1 MRALKERLG
10 ICRLLGLRRYLGRSG
25 PSLLLTHSG
34 PQTQIASPADTPNPE
49 SQDHGPEAD
58 FDRLR
63 KSAEQGDANSQFALG
78 ARYAVGED
86 IPRSYST
93 AVHWFSLAAE
103 QGHVLAQATLGAYY
117 WEGRGVPPDLD
128 KAYFWSVLARAGG
141 DEASKYR
148 VAALASR
155 MSRSQIIAA
164 QAEAND
170 WLQRRQLAGKPP
182 PGSHP

>member
-1 MRALKERLG
+1 MRVQ
-10 ICRLLGLRRYLGRSG
+10 S
-25 PSLLLTHSG
+25 SS
-34 PQTQIASPADTPNPE
+34 QTQIASPADTPKPE
-49 SQDHGPEAD
+49 PQDHRPEAD
-58 FDRLR
+58 LDRLR

-78 ARYAVGED
+78 ARYAMGED
-86 IPRSYST
+86 LPRNYST
-93 AVHWFSLAAE
+93 AVHWFSRAAE

-117 WEGRGVPPDLD
+117 WEGRGVLPDLD

-170 WLQRRQLAGKPP
+170 WLQQRQSAGKPP
-182 PGSHP
+182 PGSHR

>member
-1 MRALKERLG
+1 
-10 ICRLLGLRRYLGRSG
+10 LR
-25 PSLLLTHSG
+25 
-34 PQTQIASPADTPNPE
+34 
-49 SQDHGPEAD
+49 
-58 FDRLR
+58 
-63 KSAEQGDANSQFALG
+63 

-86 IPRSYST
+86 IPRNYST